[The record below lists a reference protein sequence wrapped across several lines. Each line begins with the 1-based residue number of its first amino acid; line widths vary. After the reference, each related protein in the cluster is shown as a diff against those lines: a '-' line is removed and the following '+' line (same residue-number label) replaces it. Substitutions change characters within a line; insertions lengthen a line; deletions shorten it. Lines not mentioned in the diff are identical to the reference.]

1 VRNVERTSADER
13 RVRKIS
19 ALRQKYPNDVEHI
32 EREEKRVKAF
42 LNLKEF
48 ASLETTQ
55 ELLTMCRDEIVRAR
69 KRLATDRSLLEDPFA
84 QQELWT
90 IVDSRKWFIDLV
102 ARDFESELAIIE
114 WASTQS
120 SDAPSRLD
128 ARQSA
133 VLHKIA
139 DIPRFVSGDG

>member
-1 VRNVERTSADER
+1 MSSERPRMSDVFEKYA
-13 RVRKIS
+13 

-42 LNLKEF
+42 LILKEF

-102 ARDFESELAIIE
+102 A
-114 WASTQS
+114 
-120 SDAPSRLD
+120 
-128 ARQSA
+128 
-133 VLHKIA
+133 
-139 DIPRFVSGDG
+139 